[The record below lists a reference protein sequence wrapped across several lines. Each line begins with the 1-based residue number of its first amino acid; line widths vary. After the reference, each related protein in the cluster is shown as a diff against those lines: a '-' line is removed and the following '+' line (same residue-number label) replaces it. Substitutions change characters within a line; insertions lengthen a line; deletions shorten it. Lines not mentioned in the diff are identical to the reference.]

1 MPSEKMVGGVMRST
15 AYLATSTFRG
25 CMTSSSWCAGMTAQL
40 FDSFSVLADFINW
53 QQSFAG
59 VEGFLHDLEGYILLQ
74 LAAKGGGV
82 GAIVEIGSF
91 MGRSTS
97 FLAAGS
103 KMAGREKVIAVDHFR
118 GSTEHQAGQHFANP
132 TLIQIGTTFPR
143 FQENLR
149 RVNLDDYVMPIRASS
164 SEAVREWQAP
174 IRLLFIDGDHEYESV
189 RYDFEAWS
197 RFVVPHG
204 LVCLHD
210 VSNYDTAGLAVN
222 SLHPKFVKERKLPD

>member
-1 MPSEKMVGGVMRST
+1 MAP
-15 AYLATSTFRG
+15 
-25 CMTSSSWCAGMTAQL
+25 QL
-40 FDSFSVLADFINW
+40 FDSLSVLADFLTW
-53 QQSFAG
+53 QQRFAG
-59 VEGFLHDLEGYILLQ
+59 IEGFLHDLEGYMLMQ

-103 KMAGREKVIAVDHFR
+103 KMAGREKVVAVDHFR

-132 TLIQIGTTFPR
+132 TLIQFGTTFHR

-149 RVNLDDYVMPIRASS
+149 RVNLDDYVTPIRASS
-164 SEAVREWQAP
+164 GEAVREWQAP

-189 RYDFEAWS
+189 RNDFEAWS

-204 LVCLHD
+204 LVCMHD
-210 VSNYDTAGLAVN
+210 VSNCESIARYYKEILRNQTAFREVATVVSMKVLE
-222 SLHPKFVKERKLPD
+222 KTM